1 MLIFPKY
8 IFREWKDLERQDEM
22 GRDGTAGF
30 AAQHNM
36 CNGVTVPCE
45 RRKGTESCLFQE
57 VSTADLGARLGAQ
70 LGLKEPN
77 PACGIFEVEVR
88 SKWIAKT
95 KSTICDWK
103 FSCLLFGML
112 EKQAHLYRAL
122 GLFWGNQ
129 GTVGSGGKEIDVS
142 YDDILIPE
150 PTTYPPCLLYIRSA
164 HLYLDRSSGNIFPS
178 YHLML

>member
-1 MLIFPKY
+1 M
-8 IFREWKDLERQDEM
+8 ERS
-22 GRDGTAGF
+22 GKTRGDGTAGF

-77 PACGIFEVEVR
+77 PTCGILEVGVR

-103 FSCLLFGML
+103 LSCLLFGML

-122 GLFWGNQ
+122 GLFWGKE
-129 GTVGSGGKEIDVS
+129 GTVGMV
-142 YDDILIPE
+142 
-150 PTTYPPCLLYIRSA
+150 
-164 HLYLDRSSGNIFPS
+164 
-178 YHLML
+178 